1 MSLYNIIYLFYKRV
15 KRFYKSVKKCLL
27 KCCFLKKVKIVP
39 EPKIKIIKRIVKFG
53 CQICHNIII
62 SSKMKCKHRFCELC
76 VITKV
81 PSFYFT
87 PFLFEN
93 AHSGAFSSAK
103 SNVAMRILNAQRC
116 KQDCQICEML
126 IANTK
131 SITL

>member
-1 MSLYNIIYLFYKRV
+1 MSFYNIIYLFYKRV
-15 KRFYKSVKKCLL
+15 KRFFKKCLC
-27 KCCFLKKVKIVP
+27 KRCFIKKVKIVP
-39 EPKIKIIKRIVKFG
+39 EPKIKIIKRSVKFG

-81 PSFYFT
+81 PSFYF
-87 PFLFEN
+87 
-93 AHSGAFSSAK
+93 
-103 SNVAMRILNAQRC
+103 

>member
-1 MSLYNIIYLFYKRV
+1 MSIFKRV
-15 KRFYKSVKKCLL
+15 KRYLFKKCFR
-27 KCCFLKKVKIVP
+27 KFFITPDAIIVP
-39 EPKIKIIKRIVKFG
+39 ETPRIIKRSVKFG

-62 SSKMKCKHRFCELC
+62 STKMKCKHRFCEQC

-116 KQDCQICEML
+116 IQDCQICEML
-126 IANTK
+126 IEGTK